1 MISRMPASRPE
12 VVQVEAGAGRVLLG
26 RSPGIFRL
34 WEQIQRFAPAHV
46 SVLVTG
52 ETGTGKELVAR
63 ILHRMSARGSQ
74 DLVALDCNAVA
85 PGTLESELFGHER
98 GAFTSADASR
108 VGVFELAHGTTLFL
122 DEIGNLPLEAQAKM
136 LRVLQEREFRRL
148 GGTRLIRS
156 DFRLVTATNV
166 DLAAAVTQ
174 GRFREDLFHRLR
186 VVHLHV
192 PPLRERREDVP
203 LLVTHV
209 ITRKRQGLDRVVC
222 RVTHAALDQLCAYDW
237 PGNVR
242 ELENVI
248 ETAMLECDG
257 ESIDTHHLRFA
268 GGARTPEM
276 PPTNL
281 DVTFREARQHAMQA
295 FERLYLI
302 RQLRRFRGR
311 ITDVAHHAGV
321 TTKHVRELMR
331 RHGIDRRDFR
341 PPVRPA
347 RRPASSTSPSG
358 C

>member
-1 MISRMPASRPE
+1 
-12 VVQVEAGAGRVLLG
+12 
-26 RSPGIFRL
+26 
-34 WEQIQRFAPAHV
+34 
-46 SVLVTG
+46 
-52 ETGTGKELVAR
+52 
-63 ILHRMSARGSQ
+63 MSARGGH

-98 GAFTSADASR
+98 GAFTGADAAA

-122 DEIGNLPLEAQAKM
+122 DEIGNLPLERAG
-136 LRVLQEREFRRL
+136 E
-148 GGTRLIRS
+148 
-156 DFRLVTATNV
+156 
-166 DLAAAVTQ
+166 AAARPPGAGVPSPRRDAPDPIGLPAGHRDQ
-174 GRFREDLFHRLR
+174 RRPGRRGDAATASAKTSSIGLR

-203 LLVTHV
+203 LLVSARDHPQAPGP
-209 ITRKRQGLDRVVC
+209 RRVVC

-257 ESIDTHHLRFA
+257 ESIDTQHLRFA
-268 GGARTPEM
+268 GGSRTPEL